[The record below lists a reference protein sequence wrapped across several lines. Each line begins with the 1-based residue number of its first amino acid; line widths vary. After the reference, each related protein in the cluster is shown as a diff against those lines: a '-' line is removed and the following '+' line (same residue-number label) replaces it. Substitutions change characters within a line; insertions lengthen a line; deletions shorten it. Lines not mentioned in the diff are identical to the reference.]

1 MRALKEAKLVV
12 PESTEDSSLSG
23 FGANEW
29 LVDEMYEKY
38 QQDPKSVD
46 QAWSAYFESDSF
58 KGDSTGDAKPVKT
71 GPSVNGMTIVT
82 SGSDD
87 VVEQITKQLNKLID
101 VVKVVDLSEAEHI
114 ERELML
120 IKVRAGLKERED
132 MKRMA
137 DIFRGRIIDVSDN
150 TYTIELTGDGAKLDA
165 FIKSLD
171 QGSII
176 ETVRTGASGIG
187 RGNRVLRV

>member
-1 MRALKEAKLVV
+1 MSRHIVSVLVENEAGALSRIAGLFSARGYNI
-12 PESTEDSSLSG
+12 ESLTVAPTEDASMSR
-23 FGANEW
+23 
-29 LVDEMYEKY
+29 
-38 QQDPKSVD
+38 
-46 QAWSAYFESDSF
+46 
-58 KGDSTGDAKPVKT
+58 
-71 GPSVNGMTIVT
+71 MTIVT
-82 SGSDD
+82 TGSED
-87 VVEQITKQLNKLID
+87 VVEQITKQLNKLIE
-101 VVKVVDLSEAEHI
+101 VVKVIDLSEAEHI

-120 IKVRAGLKERED
+120 IKVRAGQKERED

-165 FIKSLD
+165 FIKSLEPS
-171 QGSII
+171 SII

>member
-1 MRALKEAKLVV
+1 
-12 PESTEDSSLSG
+12 
-23 FGANEW
+23 
-29 LVDEMYEKY
+29 
-38 QQDPKSVD
+38 
-46 QAWSAYFESDSF
+46 
-58 KGDSTGDAKPVKT
+58 
-71 GPSVNGMTIVT
+71 
-82 SGSDD
+82 
-87 VVEQITKQLNKLID
+87 
-101 VVKVVDLSEAEHI
+101 
-114 ERELML
+114 
-120 IKVRAGLKERED
+120 

-171 QGSII
+171 PSSIV